1 MNLFKSTST
10 IDIQEK
16 RKTVTIDVA
25 KEVFNVTGPNQ
36 KKCKIEVDCDN
47 MKILIDAIKE
57 FIKKT
62 EGDYKTSVTKI
73 IDSVKS
79 SSQSINTAE
88 DLATFL
94 NDCEKSRKLI
104 SEKQRIR
111 DNANNTGGI
120 IIQEI
125 DCMVNIKDKDPVKGK
140 ISKIRIFTDLST
152 NIKELVGV
160 TKKGQNVRTCVD
172 IIYPDPNTNKNETIK
187 DIDLDKLC
195 LADTHCDIGQTG
207 GQMRGG
213 NVNNEDKTS
222 DSEKAIMICE

>member
-1 MNLFKSTST
+1 MNIFKSTGA

-16 RKTVTIDVA
+16 RKTVTVDVG
-25 KEVFNVTGPNQ
+25 KEAFNVTGPNQ

-62 EGDYKTSVTKI
+62 EGDYKSSITKI
-73 IDSVKS
+73 IESVKS
-79 SSQSINTAE
+79 SSQNINTAE

-104 SEKQRIR
+104 AEKQKIR
-111 DNANNTGGI
+111 DNANNTGGTI
-120 IIQEI
+120 LQEI
-125 DCMVNIKDKDPVKGK
+125 NCMVNIKDKDPVKGK
-140 ISKIRIFTDLST
+140 ITKIRIFTDLST

-160 TKKGQNVRTCVD
+160 AKKGQNVRTCVD

-195 LADTHCDIGQTG
+195 LPDVDCNIGQSG
-207 GQMRGG
+207 GRMRGG
-213 NVNNEDKTS
+213 NMNNEDKIS
-222 DSEKAIMICE
+222 DSERAIMICE